1 MNLISETKDI
11 KINENEDYTCKDLS
25 YMNFKD
31 IDFSLYN
38 PISFFRSD
46 FRGSR
51 FENIIF
57 KNTILDRADF
67 IACTF
72 INCQF
77 INVNFG
83 SCEIKACIF
92 VDSIIKQCIFDNVSI
107 QESLFQKCELKEQ
120 HILVNMKDCELKDSK
135 IINCTFE
142 RSTTEKNK
150 YESCLLENIDFA
162 TMHAE
167 CHKFIDCK
175 LINVKLDISYV
186 FGYLLCNTSI
196 KDFKI
201 LYRGKE
207 VNLDCKEQAMN
218 FLENSRTYELINVFF
233 IYQGFDKIPEL
244 LEDILLYLYNN
255 YNSICKN
262 DINNIFEALIFYTTH
277 DMVPYDCFIDCVSR
291 INSIVLPKLNL
302 EGELQFI
309 GYKEKLNHIITDGLY
324 GKNFILSSYDKN
336 ALIILHI
343 ETDDYD
349 EALNISNDFLEML
362 YRKCKLEGKWEL
374 IESRKGSWI
383 LTFVIPAMLIVML
396 PKVIKNYYNLISEI
410 QIKHKIKKK
419 IIKKIDNSRLSTN
432 EMDQLVDI
440 IERLQIFEQTEIDIP
455 KQISDIKAIL

>member
-207 VNLDCKEQAMN
+207 VNLDCKEQAMK

-244 LEDILLYLYNN
+244 LEDILLYL
-255 YNSICKN
+255 
-262 DINNIFEALIFYTTH
+262 
-277 DMVPYDCFIDCVSR
+277 
-291 INSIVLPKLNL
+291 
-302 EGELQFI
+302 
-309 GYKEKLNHIITDGLY
+309 
-324 GKNFILSSYDKN
+324 
-336 ALIILHI
+336 
-343 ETDDYD
+343 
-349 EALNISNDFLEML
+349 
-362 YRKCKLEGKWEL
+362 
-374 IESRKGSWI
+374 
-383 LTFVIPAMLIVML
+383 
-396 PKVIKNYYNLISEI
+396 
-410 QIKHKIKKK
+410 
-419 IIKKIDNSRLSTN
+419 
-432 EMDQLVDI
+432 
-440 IERLQIFEQTEIDIP
+440 
-455 KQISDIKAIL
+455 